1 MGKCCCI
8 VFIAIAAV
16 VVLGVAIGVPVGI
29 QKAKEKVKEWDD
41 NAVGSACGQ
50 TSYPTTCNE
59 TFAGDDHPRDT
70 NGVTR
75 FAVQRSEGGVNDTQ
89 ANVNSLDSS
98 DPDIA
103 AAQAVC
109 LEQLASAT
117 EELQNAAAALNTLDN
132 VDERTLD
139 DVKTWVSAAM
149 EMHTTCID
157 AFKEVSDPLH
167 RSSESLIV

>member
-1 MGKCCCI
+1 M
-8 VFIAIAAV
+8 
-16 VVLGVAIGVPVGI
+16 GI

-50 TSYPTTCNE
+50 TSYPMTCNE
-59 TFAGDDHPRDT
+59 TFAGNDHPRDT

-75 FAVQRSEGGVNDTQ
+75 FSVQRAEGGVNDTQ
-89 ANVNSLDSS
+89 ATVNGLNST

-103 AAQAVC
+103 GPYAIC
-109 LEQLASAT
+109 TEQLASAT
-117 EELQNAAAALNTLDN
+117 EELQNAAAALDTLDN
-132 VDERTLD
+132 VDETTLD

-157 AFKEVSDPLH
+157 AYKEVLTDLLFQPF
-167 RSSESLIV
+167 RSGRDNLLNA